1 MLKIEKKV
9 HSNSS
14 AENLYGLVSDV
25 ESYSEFIPWC
35 EKSIIERRV
44 HDYFFAKLN
53 MKYLLFSGS
62 FVSKVTLYD
71 YERRIN
77 ALGVKGS
84 FRYLEANWVF
94 DEYDDGTLVSVNLE
108 LDLNNI
114 ILEKAID
121 SASGVLIKETISSF
135 EKRLLS
141 TSWAC

>member
-1 MLKIEKKV
+1 LLKIEKKV

-35 EKSIIERRV
+35 EKSIIERRI

-135 EKRLLS
+135 EKRLLA
-141 TSWAC
+141 TS

>member
-1 MLKIEKKV
+1 LLKIEKKV

-14 AENLYGLVSDV
+14 AENLYSLVSDV

-35 EKSIIERRV
+35 EKSIIERRI

-141 TSWAC
+141 TS

>member
-53 MKYLLFSGS
+53 MKYLLFSAS

-71 YERRIN
+71 YEKRIN

-121 SASGVLIKETISSF
+121 SASGILIKETISSF

-141 TSWAC
+141 TS

>member
-71 YERRIN
+71 YERKIN

-94 DEYDDGTLVSVNLE
+94 DEYDDGTLVSINLE

-141 TSWAC
+141 TS

>member
-71 YERRIN
+71 YEKRIN

-114 ILEKAID
+114 LLEKAID
-121 SASGVLIKETISSF
+121 SASEILIKETISSF

-141 TSWAC
+141 TS

>member
-14 AENLYGLVSDV
+14 AESLYDLVSDV

-114 ILEKAID
+114 VLEKAID

-141 TSWAC
+141 TS

>member
-14 AENLYGLVSDV
+14 SENLYGLVSDV

-35 EKSIIERRV
+35 EKSIIERRI
-44 HDYFFAKLN
+44 HDYYFAKLN

-141 TSWAC
+141 TS

>member
-53 MKYLLFSGS
+53 MKYLIFSGS

-141 TSWAC
+141 TS

>member
-14 AENLYGLVSDV
+14 AENLYGLVSNV

-71 YERRIN
+71 YEKRIN

-114 ILEKAID
+114 LLEKAID
-121 SASGVLIKETISSF
+121 SASEILIKETISSF

-141 TSWAC
+141 TS

>member
-14 AENLYGLVSDV
+14 AENLYDLVSDV

-35 EKSIIERRV
+35 EKSIIERRI

-141 TSWAC
+141 TS

>member
-35 EKSIIERRV
+35 EKSIIERRI

-53 MKYLLFSGS
+53 MKYLIFSGS

-141 TSWAC
+141 TS

>member
-1 MLKIEKKV
+1 MIKIEKKV
-9 HSNSS
+9 YSNSA

-25 ESYSEFIPWC
+25 ESYSKFIPWC

-62 FVSKVTLYD
+62 FISKVTLYD
-71 YERRIN
+71 YERKIN

-108 LDLNNI
+108 LDLNNS

-121 SASGVLIKETISSF
+121 SASEILIKETITSF
-135 EKRLLS
+135 EKKLLS
-141 TSWAC
+141 TS

>member
-1 MLKIEKKV
+1 MLKIENKV
-9 HSNSS
+9 YSNSS
-14 AENLYGLVSDV
+14 AENLYGLVADV

-71 YERRIN
+71 YERKIT

-94 DEYDDGTLVSVNLE
+94 DEYDEGTLVSVNLE
-108 LDLNNI
+108 LDLNNN

-121 SASGVLIKETISSF
+121 TASEILIKETISSF

-141 TSWAC
+141 TS

>member
-25 ESYSEFIPWC
+25 ETYSEFIPWC

-141 TSWAC
+141 NS

>member
-1 MLKIEKKV
+1 MIKIEKKV
-9 HSNSS
+9 YSNSS

-62 FVSKVTLYD
+62 FVSKVILYD
-71 YERRIN
+71 YERKIN

-94 DEYDDGTLVSVNLE
+94 DEYDEGTLVSVNLE
-108 LDLNNI
+108 LDLNNN

-121 SASGVLIKETISSF
+121 TASEILIKETISSF

-141 TSWAC
+141 TF

>member
-14 AENLYGLVSDV
+14 AENLYDLVSDV
-25 ESYSEFIPWC
+25 ESYSEFIPLC
-35 EKSIIERRV
+35 EKSSIERRV

-141 TSWAC
+141 TS

>member
-121 SASGVLIKETISSF
+121 NASGILIKETILSF

-141 TSWAC
+141 IS

>member
-53 MKYLLFSGS
+53 MKYLIFSGS
-62 FVSKVTLYD
+62 FVSKVTRYD

-121 SASGVLIKETISSF
+121 SASGILIKETISSF

-141 TSWAC
+141 TS

>member
-135 EKRLLS
+135 EKRLLA
-141 TSWAC
+141 TS

>member
-1 MLKIEKKV
+1 MIKIEKKV

-14 AENLYGLVSDV
+14 AESLYSLVSDV
-25 ESYSEFIPWC
+25 ESYSKFIPWC
-35 EKSIIERRV
+35 EKSIIERKV

-84 FRYLEANWVF
+84 FRYLEANRVF
-94 DEYDDGTLVSVNLE
+94 DEYDNGTLVSVNLE

-121 SASGVLIKETISSF
+121 SASGILIKETISSF

-141 TSWAC
+141 TS

>member
-14 AENLYGLVSDV
+14 AETLYGLVSDV

-141 TSWAC
+141 TS

>member
-94 DEYDDGTLVSVNLE
+94 DEYDNGTLVSVNLE

-121 SASGVLIKETISSF
+121 SASGILIKETISSF

-141 TSWAC
+141 TS

>member
-9 HSNSS
+9 HSNSP

-71 YERRIN
+71 YERKIN

-121 SASGVLIKETISSF
+121 SASEILIKETILSF

-141 TSWAC
+141 IS

>member
-71 YERRIN
+71 YERKIN

-94 DEYDDGTLVSVNLE
+94 DEYDNGTLVSVNLE

-121 SASGVLIKETISSF
+121 SASGILIKETISSF

-141 TSWAC
+141 IS

>member
-14 AENLYGLVSDV
+14 SENLYGLVSDV

-141 TSWAC
+141 TS

>member
-53 MKYLLFSGS
+53 MKYLIFSGS

-121 SASGVLIKETISSF
+121 SASSILIKETISSF

-141 TSWAC
+141 TS

>member
-35 EKSIIERRV
+35 EKSIIERRI

-114 ILEKAID
+114 ILEKAIN

-141 TSWAC
+141 TS

>member
-35 EKSIIERRV
+35 ERSIIERRV

-121 SASGVLIKETISSF
+121 SASGILIKETISSF

-141 TSWAC
+141 TS

>member
-1 MLKIEKKV
+1 LLKIEKKV

-71 YERRIN
+71 YERKIN

-84 FRYLEANWVF
+84 FRYLEVNWVF

-108 LDLNNI
+108 LDLDNI

-121 SASGVLIKETISSF
+121 SASEILIKETISSF

-141 TSWAC
+141 TS

>member
-1 MLKIEKKV
+1 MLKIEKKI
-9 HSNSS
+9 HSNSP

-141 TSWAC
+141 TS

>member
-1 MLKIEKKV
+1 MLKIEKKI

-53 MKYLLFSGS
+53 MKYLIFSGS

-114 ILEKAID
+114 VLEKAID
-121 SASGVLIKETISSF
+121 SASDILIKETISSF

-141 TSWAC
+141 TS

>member
-35 EKSIIERRV
+35 EKSIIERRI

-121 SASGVLIKETISSF
+121 SASGILIKETISSF

-141 TSWAC
+141 TS

>member
-53 MKYLLFSGS
+53 MKYLLFSAS

-71 YERRIN
+71 YEKRIN

-114 ILEKAID
+114 VLEKAID
-121 SASGVLIKETISSF
+121 SASGILIKETISSF

-141 TSWAC
+141 TS

>member
-1 MLKIEKKV
+1 MIKIEKKV

-94 DEYDDGTLVSVNLE
+94 DEYDNGTLVSVNLE

-141 TSWAC
+141 TS

>member
-114 ILEKAID
+114 VLEKAID
-121 SASGVLIKETISSF
+121 SASGILIKETISSF

-141 TSWAC
+141 TS

>member
-1 MLKIEKKV
+1 LLKIEKKV

-141 TSWAC
+141 TY

>member
-1 MLKIEKKV
+1 LLKIEKKV

-141 TSWAC
+141 TS

>member
-44 HDYFFAKLN
+44 HEYFFAKLN

-71 YERRIN
+71 YEKKIN

-84 FRYLEANWVF
+84 FLYLEASWVF

-108 LDLNNI
+108 LDLNNK
-114 ILEKAID
+114 ILEKAIE

-135 EKRLLS
+135 EKRLIS
-141 TSWAC
+141 IS

>member
-14 AENLYGLVSDV
+14 AENLYGLVSNV

-71 YERRIN
+71 YEKRIN

-94 DEYDDGTLVSVNLE
+94 DEYDNGTLVSVNLE

-121 SASGVLIKETISSF
+121 SASGILIKETISSF

-141 TSWAC
+141 TS

>member
-14 AENLYGLVSDV
+14 AENLYSLVSDV

-35 EKSIIERRV
+35 EKSIIERRI

-121 SASGVLIKETISSF
+121 SASGILIKETISSF

-141 TSWAC
+141 TS